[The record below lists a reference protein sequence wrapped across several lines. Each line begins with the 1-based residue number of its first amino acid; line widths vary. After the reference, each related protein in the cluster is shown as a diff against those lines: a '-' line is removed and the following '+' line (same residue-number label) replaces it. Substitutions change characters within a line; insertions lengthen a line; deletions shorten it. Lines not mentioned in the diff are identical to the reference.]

1 MGDIANPCGGV
12 CTGKTGSRVHE
23 QSRWVDQPLNIVP
36 DAGSYTIAMT
46 MTMACK
52 TSDCDPWGGVS
63 DGDNS
68 LWCTYTD
75 NNNGVFVIGNGK
87 NLTDV
92 EHGTQGLG
100 HPGVGTEFSF
110 TCNFDLTK
118 TSSRVTTSFK
128 DSFESFTPSEILP
141 NPHDLHAYYFLEQPT
156 EKVLVSQLQIEIC
169 STIVSTTTS
178 TTISIT
184 TSTTTSITTSI
195 TTTIS
200 TTTTLFDCNAAL
212 DNAERAWS
220 QEKKTWCCLSTMG
233 ARGCTTST
241 TQTTTT
247 LNAQCTT
254 KSPKKQQQQ
263 EMPSVMPKDLHFRM
277 RLCWE

>member
-1 MGDIANPCGGV
+1 MG
-12 CTGKTGSRVHE
+12 
-23 QSRWVDQPLNIVP
+23 SRWVDQPLNIAPEAVN
-36 DAGSYTIAMT
+36 YNIAMK
-46 MTMACK
+46 MTLTCK
-52 TSDCDPWGGVS
+52 TSDCDPWVGVS

-75 NNNGVFVIGNGK
+75 NNNGDFVIGNGK

-178 TTISIT
+178 TTTSI
-184 TSTTTSITTSI
+184 TTSITTGI

-200 TTTTLFDCNAAL
+200 TTTTLFDCN
-212 DNAERAWS
+212 
-220 QEKKTWCCLSTMG
+220 
-233 ARGCTTST
+233 
-241 TQTTTT
+241 
-247 LNAQCTT
+247 
-254 KSPKKQQQQ
+254 
-263 EMPSVMPKDLHFRM
+263 
-277 RLCWE
+277 